1 MNMLFLGTAHT
12 IEVSPELMRMQM
24 RAYLGAAVLQQENV
38 LRIPHVYCESFETK
52 YDNMTYKAFYREYT
66 QGNVIFA
73 NDAALSKGIRDQFD
87 KDMFSEPSTQSADLQ
102 LGKYV
107 QGKFVKDGPAS
118 SQSEKTPLVE
128 STEKNAS
135 DVLKDLEETR
145 KKIDLLTKSSKSNLS
160 TDTSTQDSTSSSKVN
175 AVDTSTQ
182 DSTSSSK
189 VNAVDHVNVDDVP
202 EEVDT
207 AGFADTGKKKEKKKG
222 ARR

>member
-38 LRIPHVYCESFETK
+38 LRIPHVYCESFEPG
-52 YDNMTYKAFYREYT
+52 YDRMTCKAFWREYT
-66 QGNVIFA
+66 QGNLIFA
-73 NDAALSKGIRDQFD
+73 DDAALQSGLRNQFD
-87 KDMFSEPSTQSADLQ
+87 KDMFKPPQSPSAPPRVTI
-102 LGKYV
+102 
-107 QGKFVKDGPAS
+107 QGKFVEDDPAS

-128 STEKNAS
+128 STEKSTS

-145 KKIDLLTKSSKSNLS
+145 KKIDLLTKSSKSNSS
-160 TDTSTQDSTSSSKVN
+160 TETSTK
-175 AVDTSTQ
+175 

-202 EEVDT
+202 DEVDT
-207 AGFADTGKKKEKKKG
+207 AGFADTSKKKEKKKG